1 MDPVRCG
8 EFDIHPAERRLLRR
22 GEPVDLGGR
31 AFDLL
36 CVLAAQPG
44 RLVTKATLLERVWPK
59 LVVDENNLAAQVAA
73 LRRVL
78 GAGAIRTVPGFGYR
92 LELPVAPSDAT
103 PSTPAPAP
111 AAPLP
116 PPAVDAPPWPGR
128 LEPLYGRDAEPA
140 ALQAMLLEAGVVTI
154 VGEPGLGKTRLAQE
168 VLLRASREAGAPRLA
183 WVELQPLDDIRRLP
197 AAVALALGESLPEAH
212 EPVAA
217 LAQLIGGQAV
227 LMVLDSGEH
236 LEAQLRAP
244 LGRLL
249 RACPALRLL
258 LTSQAPLGLAGE
270 RVFRLQPLPVPAAD
284 QDVQSAMQLPAVQL
298 FAARAG
304 AHGQRFELTPAT
316 TPLVAEICRKL
327 DGNPLALGLAAAR
340 VHSLGLATLLERL
353 DDRLRLLKQSA
364 RGDDPRHD
372 ALSAAFDWSHALL
385 SLNEQRVFDRLGA
398 FAGSFELAVAARCVA
413 DEAIDAAE
421 ALDLIGRLVDRSLVS
436 ALPTEPPRY
445 RLAETARLYA
455 RERLRGSGGLDP
467 ALRRMSAALLARL
480 DAAWQD
486 YWSLDEAL
494 WLARNEPE
502 LDNLRAAC
510 DWSAAN
516 DRELC
521 VALYGSA
528 WPLLVEADLHAEWR
542 ARFEQVAPL
551 LHESLPVQRLGR
563 FWEAVASLESGR
575 RHDRARYAAELAARC
590 HERAGDARSRYYAL
604 LLWSANAAGD
614 AEVAQGAHAT
624 ARGLEDP
631 AWPARLLAMGDLVE
645 AQLALAGGRF
655 VPARAACARAVRHAL
670 ATSERQAL
678 AASVCLVEIDIASGQ
693 IASALQLVRPMAQG
707 LRHSGRRETRQ
718 ELLSI
723 GLCALIESGALEE
736 ARAYA
741 AELHGLAQRSDPG
754 RMHEVL
760 DAMACLAC
768 AGGRPAD
775 AARIVVVADRSQAAH
790 GVARRRPV
798 GQRMR
803 ALIGARLA
811 AELGEDWLGQAQ
823 AAHPLLDEAGACALA
838 LGL

>member
-1 MDPVRCG
+1 MDPIRCG
-8 EFDIHPAERRLLRR
+8 EFELHPAERRLLRR
-22 GEPVDLGGR
+22 GEPVDLGAR

-36 CVLAAQPG
+36 CVLAGQPG
-44 RLVTKATLLERVWPK
+44 KLVSKSTLLERVWPR

-92 LELPVAPSDAT
+92 LELPVEPQGAAAAET
-103 PSTPAPAP
+103 KAAAKV
-111 AAPLP
+111 AAPL
-116 PPAVDAPPWPGR
+116 PWPGR
-128 LEPLYGRDAEPA
+128 LDPLLGRDGALAELLALLAEP
-140 ALQAMLLEAGVVTI
+140 GPVTI
-154 VGEPGLGKTRLAQE
+154 AGEPGLGKTRLAQE
-168 VLLRASREAGAPRLA
+168 VLLRAAREAGAPLLA
-183 WVELQPLDDIRRLP
+183 WVELQPLREPARVP
-197 AAVALALGESLPEAH
+197 AAIALALGQALPESA

-217 LAQLIGGQAV
+217 LAQLIGRQS
-227 LMVLDSGEH
+227 LLLVLDSAEH
-236 LEAQLRAP
+236 LEAGLRTP
-244 LGRLL
+244 LNRCL
-249 RACPALRLL
+249 RECPGLRLL
-258 LTSQAPLGLAGE
+258 LTSQAPLGLTGE
-270 RVFRLQPLPVPAAD
+270 RVFRLQPLVLPAAD
-284 QDVQSAMQLPAVQL
+284 APAQEAMQLPAVQL
-298 FAARAG
+298 FAARAS
-304 AHGQRFELTPAT
+304 AHGQGFALTPAT
-316 TPLVAEICRKL
+316 VPLVAEICRKL
-327 DGNPLALGLAAAR
+327 DGNPLALELAAAR

-353 DDRLRLLKQSA
+353 DDRLRLLRQSA

-385 SLNEQRVFDRLGA
+385 SVNEQRVFNRLGA

-421 ALDLIGRLVDRSLVS
+421 ALDLVGRLVDRSLVS
-436 ALPTEPPRY
+436 ALPTEPARY

-455 RERLRGSGGLDP
+455 RERLRESGGLE
-467 ALRRMSAALLARL
+467 AAQRRMSAALLARL

-510 DWSAAN
+510 DWAAAN
-516 DRELC
+516 DGELC

-551 LHESLPVQRLGR
+551 LHEALPAQRLGR

-575 RHDRARYAAELAARC
+575 RHDRARYAAELAARF
-590 HERAGDARSRYYAL
+590 HEQARDARSRYYAL
-604 LLWSANAAGD
+604 LQWSVNAGGD
-614 AEVAQGAHAT
+614 AEAARSTHAA
-624 ARGLEDP
+624 ARVLEDP
-631 AWPARLLAMGDLVE
+631 AWPARLLAFGDLVE
-645 AQLALAGGRF
+645 ARLALAAGRF
-655 VPARAACARAVRHAL
+655 VPARAACTRAVRHAL

-678 AASVCLVEIDIASGQ
+678 AASVCLVEIDIASGE

-723 GLCALIESGALEE
+723 GLCALIEAGALEE
-736 ARAYA
+736 ARAFA
-741 AELHGLAQRSDPG
+741 AELHELALRSDPG

-775 AARIVVVADRSQAAH
+775 AARIVIVADRSQAEH
-790 GVARRRPV
+790 GVAQRRPV

-803 ALIGARLA
+803 ALIGARLS
-811 AELGEDWLGQAQ
+811 AELGEDWLAQAQ
-823 AAHPLLDEAGACALA
+823 AARPPLDEPGACALA